1 MKKLYALLFSSFLT
15 LVSLQAQTIEFWGMT
30 NEGGNYGTGTIFK
43 TDSNG
48 YNHNLQ
54 KSFMRYVGQYP
65 YGSLMQASNG
75 KLYGM
80 TDSDGAANDGVL
92 FEYDPTTSTYE
103 KLIDFDSDNV
113 NLGSNPLGN
122 VIEASNGKL
131 YGMTYGGGANGMGV
145 LFEYDLGTALFS
157 IKVDFDGTNL
167 GSYPYG
173 SLIQASNGK
182 LYGMTTYGGTSD
194 VGVIFE
200 YDLTTDTCTKK
211 FDFDKANSGGS
222 PEGSLVQAT
231 NGKLYGMTP
240 QGGASGN
247 GVFFEYNLTTDT
259 YTKVSEFDDIT
270 LGQQPWGSLMQAS
283 NGKLYGLTYYGGTA
297 GRGVLFEYD
306 TTTETY
312 IKKFDFV
319 ETSLGENP
327 YRSLV
332 QASNEKLYGMTPGG
346 GTSGYGVIFEF
357 DLTTDTYS
365 KKIDFDGENKG
376 DSPLGSLVVASDGN
390 LYGMTYEGGV
400 ENDGVLFQY
409 NPITLAFSKMFDF
422 GAITEG
428 GFPNGSLMQANNE
441 KLYGLTEYGGVT
453 NDGVLFEYDPILLT
467 YTKILDFDYA
477 TLGANPKGSLVQA
490 TNEKLYG
497 MTMGGG
503 TSGSGILFEFEIAT
517 GVLVKKVD
525 FNNVDY
531 GRNPNGSLIQA
542 SNEKLY
548 GMATYGGTSDCG
560 VLFEYD
566 LSTDTFTKKLDF
578 DGSNTGQYPYGSLIE
593 AANGN
598 FYGMTSIGGV
608 SNEGVLFEYNLT
620 TDTYTKKIDFDGSTK
635 GRYPY
640 GSILEAA
647 NGKLYGLTS
656 FGGIYDM
663 GVLFE
668 YDLATDTYTKKID
681 FNGTDLGNQPY
692 YTSLI
697 QGSNEKLYGM
707 TRLGGDYNYGV
718 LFEYDITTEI
728 LTKKLDFD
736 GMYMGARPYGSLLEV
751 TTAGLSIDE
760 SMLANQTIVYPNPT
774 QGLVNIDLNNLK
786 EVSINVFNI
795 CGQLIYHKDVI
806 NITSIYQFE
815 FNKEAGIYFI
825 EITSDQGKRTL
836 KLIKE

>member
-1 MKKLYALLFSSFLT
+1 MKKLYTALLLSILT

-43 TDSNG
+43 TDSDGN
-48 YNHNLQ
+48 NHSVQ
-54 KSFMRYVGQYP
+54 ESFIRYVGQYP

-80 TDSDGAANDGVL
+80 SDSDGATGDGVL
-92 FEYDPTTSTYE
+92 FEYDPATSTYE
-103 KLIDFDSDNV
+103 KLLDFDGED
-113 NLGSNPLGN
+113 LGSRPHGN
-122 VIEASNGKL
+122 LIEASNGKL
-131 YGMTYGGGANGMGV
+131 YGMTYEGGASGMGV
-145 LFEYDLGTALFS
+145 LFEYDLGTAIYSKKL
-157 IKVDFDGTNL
+157 DFDGSNL

-173 SLIQASNGK
+173 SLMQASNGK

-200 YDLTTDTCTKK
+200 YDITTDTHTKK
-211 FDFDKANSGGS
+211 LDFDGATLGGS
-222 PEGSLVQAT
+222 PEGSLIQAT
-231 NGKLYGMTP
+231 NEKLYGMTP
-240 QGGASGN
+240 NGGASDN
-247 GVFFEYNLTTDT
+247 GVFFEYNLSTDT
-259 YTKVSEFDDIT
+259 YTKISEFDDVA
-270 LGQQPWGSLMQAS
+270 LGQDPYGSLMQAS
-283 NGKLYGLTYYGGTA
+283 SGKLYGLTYYGGTA

-306 TTTETY
+306 TNTEIY
-312 IKKFDFV
+312 SKRFDFV
-319 ETSLGENP
+319 DTSLGENP

-332 QASNEKLYGMTPGG
+332 QANNGKLYGMTPVGG
-346 GTSGYGVIFEF
+346 ASGDGVIFEF

-376 DSPLGSLVVASDGN
+376 DYPLGSLVLASDGN
-390 LYGMTYEGGV
+390 LYGMTYEGGA

-409 NPITLAFSKMFDF
+409 NPTTTAFSKIFDF

-428 GFPNGSLMQANNE
+428 GYPDGSLIQASNE
-441 KLYGLTEYGGVT
+441 KLYGLTDYGGV
-453 NDGVLFEYDPILLT
+453 NSYGVLFEYDPDLLI
-467 YTKILDFDYA
+467 YAKIIDFDYE
-477 TLGANPKGSLVQA
+477 TQGANPKGSLIQA

-503 TSGSGILFEFEIAT
+503 TSGHGILFEFEIAT
-517 GVLVKKVD
+517 GTYIKKVD
-525 FNNVDY
+525 FNSINN
-531 GRNPNGSLIQA
+531 GRNPHGSLLQA

-548 GMATYGGTSDCG
+548 GMATYGGTSDNG

-566 LSTDTFTKKLDF
+566 LSTETFTKKIDF
-578 DGSNTGQYPYGSLIE
+578 DGSNAGKYPYGSLIE

-598 FYGMTSIGGV
+598 FYGMTSLGGV
-608 SNEGVLFEYNLT
+608 SDYGVLFEYNPI
-620 TDTYTKKIDFDGSTK
+620 TDTYTKKIDFDGTAK

-640 GSILEAA
+640 GSMLEAA

-656 FGGIYDM
+656 FGGTFDM

-668 YDLATDTYTKKID
+668 YDLDTNTYTKKID

-692 YTSLI
+692 FTSLM

-707 TRLGGDYNYGV
+707 TRLGGSFNYGV
-718 LFEYDITTEI
+718 LFEYDITTETLI
-728 LTKKLDFD
+728 KKLDFD
-736 GMYMGARPYGSLLEV
+736 GMHMGGRAYGSLLEV
-751 TTAGLSIDE
+751 TVGGLSIDE
-760 SMLANQTIVYPNPT
+760 SAIANQIVIYPNPN

-786 EVSINVFNI
+786 EVSINVFSI
-795 CGQLIYHKDVI
+795 CGQLIYHKDVV
-806 NITSIYQFE
+806 NTTSTYQFE

-825 EITSDQGKRTL
+825 EVYSNQGKQTL